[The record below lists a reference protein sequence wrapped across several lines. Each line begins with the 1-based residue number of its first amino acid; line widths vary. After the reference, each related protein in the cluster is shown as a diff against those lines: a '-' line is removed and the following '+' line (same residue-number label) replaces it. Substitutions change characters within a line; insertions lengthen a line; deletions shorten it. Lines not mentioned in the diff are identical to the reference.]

1 MNRPVIVDLGA
12 SDMSQIELP
21 SSASALQYLP
31 ARIAGAPDM
40 PWIPESPVKSWKPLR
55 FFGDGRGF
63 VEMMRMSPGAIMPLH
78 RHTGE
83 IHAFN
88 LEGERL
94 LCTGE
99 RIGPGEYVYEPSG
112 NTDWWRVVGDVPLTV
127 LVVVHGEVEFI
138 AADGAVRNRV
148 SAKTQLAVYRE
159 YCEANGLPVLDLID

>member
-1 MNRPVIVDLGA
+1 
-12 SDMSQIELP
+12 MSQIELP
-21 SSASALQYLP
+21 SSSQALQYLP
-31 ARIAGAPDM
+31 ARIARANDT

-138 AADGAVRNRV
+138 AADGTVRNRV
-148 SAKTQLAVYRE
+148 SAKTQLAAYRE
-159 YCEANGLPVLDLID
+159 YCETNGLPQLDLID